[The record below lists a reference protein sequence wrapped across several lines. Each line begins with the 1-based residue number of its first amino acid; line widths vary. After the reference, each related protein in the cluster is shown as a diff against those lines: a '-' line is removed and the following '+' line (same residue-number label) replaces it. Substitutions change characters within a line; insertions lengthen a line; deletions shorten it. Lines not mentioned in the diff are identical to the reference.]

1 MSGDNIVPGFRNPE
15 GMAGPPQLNVGAA
28 ETVDLTEDSDDPG
41 DAYPEYSW
49 PVLHSYRQLM
59 RPDLTH
65 TRSPSSSA
73 GSSAS
78 PSTSSGTASAPKP
91 ILNHAILD
99 ADLSESP
106 PPPLSGSD
114 VMRIANRAAINRL
127 DLMLSDLL
135 HDPFRMFR
143 FEPLANHNQR
153 ADSCQ
158 PEQSDLW
165 NTVTCASCG
174 IRGHYAS
181 DHCNT
186 CGSLAHRTWDYC
198 EHCGQIGHVS
208 LDHCEICDVLSCG
221 DWRHCDQC
229 GRLGHSSSDHCFTC
243 VMTLVTGHSRIAPA
257 VTNLAMPTRIVATRE
272 GKNSVGPAALLDT
285 VRSNVYTT
293 GTVRFVVETRNRRYC
308 LHCTVEIVPGSN
320 EHKIQDCPFMTH
332 KVGCLNKTHYNLTCQ
347 AWIRRSYTNTSTQTN
362 LAEYLSQTDPTVI
375 EAGNGKGKQKASN
388 TELVSVPPNI
398 FTAVSSATQTAF
410 IEEPVSL
417 EWSMSEY
424 RTWKAEQQSNVP
436 DLGRSEDDISHDRVE
451 MEPETVFSRARL
463 DFLPEGDDEELSGK
477 LITPQRSKKRSSLAM
492 SSHSVSPKLSS
503 FSWLSLSTAGPLGMS
518 SVSSRASPIPSDVPD
533 SGYSSNSTHLSIS
546 SSLWDSSDSSEP
558 SDASGSPESF
568 IVPNLSPSVSSSAS
582 SSAGQA
588 SDATSLM
595 SSSSFSVPSSPGS
608 SHSSTPIPEMT
619 TTKTALQ
626 PLPSPPSTPSTI
638 NTTLDE
644 ESSPEDASSPTQSET
659 DREILSNSRTW
670 KPHLPRIEKLYDNP
684 DSTTSPQASKKR
696 KLLPQNVITS
706 SERGIPLPN
715 GTHIP
720 WTTLCLFVVLNIPNH
735 TGELVWKGG

>member
-1 MSGDNIVPGFRNPE
+1 
-15 GMAGPPQLNVGAA
+15 MAGPPQLNVGAA
-28 ETVDLTEDSDDPG
+28 IETVDLTEDSDESG

-78 PSTSSGTASAPKP
+78 PSTSSGTAPAPKP
-91 ILNHAILD
+91 ILNHAKLD

-135 HDPFRMFR
+135 NDPFRMFR
-143 FEPLANHNQR
+143 YEPLANHNQR

-165 NTVTCASCG
+165 NTVTCASCDTAINVG
-174 IRGHYAS
+174 AS
-181 DHCNT
+181 AT
-186 CGSLAHRTWDYC
+186 VAL
-198 EHCGQIGHVS
+198 IIVS
-208 LDHCEICDVLSCG
+208 RV
-221 DWRHCDQC
+221 
-229 GRLGHSSSDHCFTC
+229 
-243 VMTLVTGHSRIAPA
+243 VTLVTSHPRIAPA

-285 VRSNVYTT
+285 
-293 GTVRFVVETRNRRYC
+293 
-308 LHCTVEIVPGSN
+308 
-320 EHKIQDCPFMTH
+320 
-332 KVGCLNKTHYNLTCQ
+332 
-347 AWIRRSYTNTSTQTN
+347 
-362 LAEYLSQTDPTVI
+362 TDPTVI

-388 TELVSVPPNI
+388 KELVSVPPNI

-410 IEEPVSL
+410 IEEP
-417 EWSMSEY
+417 
-424 RTWKAEQQSNVP
+424 QSNVP

-463 DFLPEGDDEELSGK
+463 DPLPEGDDEELSGK
-477 LITPQRSKKRSSLAM
+477 LVTPQRSKKRSSLAM
-492 SSHSVSPKLSS
+492 SSHSVSSNLSS
-503 FSWLSLSTAGPLGMS
+503 SNWPTLSTPGPLRMS
-518 SVSSRASPIPSDVPD
+518 SVSSRVR
-533 SGYSSNSTHLSIS
+533 
-546 SSLWDSSDSSEP
+546 SLP
-558 SDASGSPESF
+558 GS
-568 IVPNLSPSVSSSAS
+568 A
-582 SSAGQA
+582 
-588 SDATSLM
+588 
-595 SSSSFSVPSSPGS
+595 PSS
-608 SHSSTPIPEMT
+608 
-619 TTKTALQ
+619 
-626 PLPSPPSTPSTI
+626 
-638 NTTLDE
+638 TLDE
-644 ESSPEDASSPTQSET
+644 ESSPEDAFSPTQSET

-706 SERGIPLPN
+706 SERGITLPN

-720 WTTLCLFVVLNIPNH
+720 WTTLCLFVLLNIPNH
-735 TGELVWKGG
+735 TGELVRARDEMRGSLRSTFPECTWQGGQANVLVFLAGAMLGCRFVRYGKADEVKKKEMGKGKGKGKAGAMVYRIKGDRVEEARRLVERLEMSIRELE